1 MRPSPYN
8 DELRAGVT
16 ARTAPMKLRVSSCL
30 LLVALLVTSPIAAQQ
45 SLSPVI
51 DRQVDRLAAEEMTNL
66 HEPSLAIS
74 IVNNGQLIFANGYG
88 ISDVE
93 NNVPATADTVYRI
106 ASLSKSLTATAAM
119 RLVEEQKLNLDA
131 PVQKYCPAFPTKQ
144 WQITVRDVLTHQSG
158 IRHYKNADESINT
171 RHYTSINEA
180 LTQSFATDPLLFQPG
195 TKFSYTSYG
204 YIVLGC
210 VMEGAS
216 GMSYPTYMQRSIFGP
231 AGMTSTRLDD
241 VSAIIP
247 HRARGY
253 SIDKDGKLQNAIL
266 LDISNKPP
274 GSGINSSAG
283 DLGRFMVALYGGKL
297 VTPATWNQMTTPAK
311 TLDGKPTIYGY
322 GWFVGGPISTYH
334 GLREIGHGGDV
345 QGFASVLYA
354 IPEKKFAVVVLSN
367 AENEKATIEYITL
380 ARKIYD
386 VVSAH

>member
-1 MRPSPYN
+1 MAVAVKLGAVRKHYG
-8 DELRAGVT
+8 RIAT
-16 ARTAPMKLRVSSCL
+16 MKLRVCSCL
-30 LLVALLVTSPIAAQQ
+30 LLAALLVPFPISAQQ
-45 SLSPVI
+45 ALPPGI
-51 DRQVDRLAAEEMTNL
+51 DGQVDRLAAEEMASL

-74 IVNNGQLIFANGYG
+74 IVNDGQVIFAKGYG
-88 ISDVE
+88 VSDVE

-106 ASLSKSLTATAAM
+106 ASLSKSLTAAAAM
-119 RLVEEQKLNLDA
+119 RLVEARRLDLDA

-144 WQITVRDVLTHQSG
+144 WPITVRDVLTHQSG
-158 IRHYKNADESINT
+158 IRHYKNDDESINT

-180 LTQSFATDPLLFQPG
+180 LTQNFSKDPVLFEPG

-204 YIVLGC
+204 YVVLGC

-216 GMSYPTYMQRSIFGP
+216 GMSYATYMQQNIFGP

-241 VSAIIP
+241 VFAIIP

-266 LDISNKPP
+266 VDISNKPP
-274 GSGINSSAG
+274 GSGINSSTH
-283 DLGRFMVALYGGKL
+283 DLGLFMVALYGGKL
-297 VTPATWNQMTTPAK
+297 VTPATWNQMITPAK
-311 TLDGKPTIYGY
+311 THDGKPTIYGY

-334 GLREIGHGGDV
+334 GLREVGHGGDV

-367 AENEKATIEYITL
+367 GENEKASIEYVAL

-386 VVSAH
+386 IVTAH

>member
-1 MRPSPYN
+1 
-8 DELRAGVT
+8 
-16 ARTAPMKLRVSSCL
+16 MKLRVSSCL
-30 LLVALLVTSPIAAQQ
+30 LLVAFLVPFPISAQQ
-45 SLSPVI
+45 ALPPGI
-51 DRQVDRLAAEEMTNL
+51 DGQVDRLAAEEMASL

-74 IVNNGQLIFANGYG
+74 IVNDGQLIFAKGYG
-88 ISDVE
+88 VSDVE

-119 RLVEEQKLNLDA
+119 RLVEARRLDLDA

-144 WQITVRDVLTHQSG
+144 WPITVRDVLTHQSG
-158 IRHYKNADESINT
+158 IRHYKNDDESINT

-180 LTQSFATDPLLFQPG
+180 LTQNFSKDPLLFEPG

-216 GMSYPTYMQRSIFGP
+216 GMSYTTYMQQNIFGP

-241 VSAIIP
+241 VFAIIP

-266 LDISNKPP
+266 VDISNKPP
-274 GSGINSSAG
+274 GSGINSSTR
-283 DLGRFMVALYGGKL
+283 DLGLFMVALYGGKL
-297 VTPATWNQMTTPAK
+297 VTPATWNQMITPAK
-311 TLDGKPTIYGY
+311 THDGKPTIYGY

-334 GLREIGHGGDV
+334 GLREVGHGGDV

-367 AENEKATIEYITL
+367 GENEKASIEYIAL

-386 VVSAH
+386 IVTAH